1 MYLQENIYSFSLNP
15 HHTQDMKEN
24 YLINGELA
32 GPGRPARGPGPAW
45 HCSLSCRRMS
55 NDSISIFTDNLPR
68 TVSWPNPPR
77 PPIFNSSS
85 VKKSHS
91 FYPELNIK
99 FFFNGGLFRIN
110 CSVPPLV
117 TEGVDLAT
125 NLREDFTI
133 TENAPIRAFSWLK
146 VPISTLTFK
155 TLC

>member
-1 MYLQENIYSFSLNP
+1 
-15 HHTQDMKEN
+15 MKEN

-99 FFFNGGLFRIN
+99 LFFNGGLFGIK
-110 CSVPPLV
+110 CSVPSLV
-117 TEGVDLAT
+117 TEGVELAT

-133 TENAPIRAFSWLK
+133 TEKHLLGRAFSLLK
-146 VPISTLTFK
+146 APTIAFTFK
-155 TLC
+155 TLLRHYAKWALTPFMPV

>member
-1 MYLQENIYSFSLNP
+1 MESW
-15 HHTQDMKEN
+15 QDQ
-24 YLINGELA
+24 A
-32 GPGRPARGPGPAW
+32 GRREAPGPAW

-68 TVSWPNPPR
+68 TVSWPDPPR

-117 TEGVDLAT
+117 TEGVELAT

-133 TENAPIRAFSWLK
+133 TENAPIRVLSWLK
-146 VPISTLTFK
+146 VPTSAFTFK
-155 TLC
+155 TLLTPSCREWI